1 MPDIHTFDNGVKIH
15 RRHLLDVQ
23 IERYKQINLHEPE
36 EERWIEKLVEAIG
49 KGRSDDGGDDGGGG
63 GGVFMDV
70 GAAVGYYCFLVH
82 LLDPTIELHAFEP
95 METNRQ
101 HLAQNAKLNGIE
113 SINVHPEA
121 VSSRVGSANLAGEHY
136 VARLD
141 PRNPGVT
148 VPTTTIDA
156 FQESLGTPIDLVK
169 IDIQGGETDALMG
182 AVRSLRDR
190 LVRNWIV
197 GTHHPRI
204 HQWCLDA
211 FKHHGLRVLFESQQV
226 AHQPDGL
233 IVTATGKR

>member
-15 RRHLLDVQ
+15 RDHLLDVQ

-49 KGRSDDGGDDGGGG
+49 KGSE
-63 GGVFMDV
+63 GGVFMDI

-82 LLDPTIELHAFEP
+82 LLDPTITLHAFEP
-95 METNRQ
+95 METNRER
-101 HLAQNAKLNGIE
+101 LAQNATLNGVKAIH
-113 SINVHPEA
+113 VHPEA
-121 VSSRVGSANLAGEHY
+121 VASRVGSANLAGEHY

-141 PRNPGVT
+141 PRTPGVT

-156 FQESLGTPIDLVK
+156 FQDSLGTPIDLVK

-182 AVRSLRDR
+182 AGRCLRDR

-197 GTHHPRI
+197 GTHHGRI
-204 HQWCLDA
+204 HQWCLEA

-233 IVTATGKR
+233 IVAATGRR